1 MNININ
7 EVNEYDD
14 INVKRNGKDIEIKV
28 SGQHINFNI
37 YDEKTVYKKNVTK
50 VNEEKESYSKAEYNL
65 IARACDCLEEK
76 LAANNAEYKKSTSRL
91 EEEYCLKLNEQNR
104 DIENLKEQLKKEMYD
119 RNERE
124 LFNKAKITNVEKTEY
139 DKPVWTRT

>member
-14 INVKRNGKDIEIKV
+14 INVKRNGNDIEIKV
-28 SGQHINFNI
+28 SGKHIDFNI

-50 VNEEKESYSKAEYNL
+50 VNEEREFYSKTEYDAL
-65 IARACDCLEEK
+65 LYS
-76 LAANNAEYKKSTSRL
+76 LNNVSKQFETSKVENKKNILKL

-104 DIENLKEQLKKEMYD
+104 DIENLKAQLKKETYN

-124 LFNKAKITNVEKTEY
+124 LFNKIKVVNDTRPKADEYNVHVE
-139 DKPVWTRT
+139 